1 MDQYNRPL
9 EIYEVESDLTKA
21 LSMKP
26 FNLSKLIDKVPH
38 VKHKIGIRIIQPFA
52 DKPKEDAWRLFARNT
67 YILFLMKWRQLMDL
81 GIAIMF
87 LWAGGQFL
95 EV

>member
-1 MDQYNRPL
+1 M
-9 EIYEVESDLTKA
+9 ESDLTKA

-67 YILFLMKWRQLMDL
+67 YILFSNEMETFNGSWDNDKVLMGGWSIL
-81 GIAIMF
+81 GNINV
-87 LWAGGQFL
+87 
-95 EV
+95 E